1 MNIAVRRWSDLP
13 IEERTNLVARS
24 EADISA
30 VTASIAEVMDDV
42 RTNGDAAIREATKRF
57 DKVNLDALPL
67 AVSQAEIDAA
77 EKTLDSKVRRAL
89 DYAIENVKRFH
100 EGQVS
105 RGIELREV
113 RPGILAGERV
123 RPIPSAGLYV
133 PRGRGS
139 FPSMLYMLAVPAT
152 VAGVPD
158 IAVVTPP
165 GADGGIDPACLYAAR
180 VCGVHRIYRVG
191 GSQAIAALAYGTDE
205 IPRVRKIIGPGSA
218 YVAAAKR
225 IVSGILDVGIPAGP
239 SESMIIADR
248 EADPFRVAIDLI
260 IEAEHGA
267 DSSAILVTP
276 SIPVA
281 EAVAAILPELVA
293 ELPEPRRSFVTR
305 VFEGYGAILICDTM
319 QEAADIVNEFAP
331 EHLQIQTQ
339 NPWETLSLIE
349 HAGEILLGDT
359 TPFSVANYLAGA
371 NAVLP
376 TGGKAATYS
385 SVSVRDFVKYSSVVH
400 VTAPGLEEAAEHVV
414 ALADYEGFP
423 AHAGALRKRF
433 ERL

>member
-1 MNIAVRRWSDLP
+1 
-13 IEERTNLVARS
+13 
-24 EADISA
+24 
-30 VTASIAEVMDDV
+30 
-42 RTNGDAAIREATKRF
+42 
-57 DKVNLDALPL
+57 
-67 AVSQAEIDAA
+67 
-77 EKTLDSKVRRAL
+77 
-89 DYAIENVKRFH
+89 
-100 EGQVS
+100 
-105 RGIELREV
+105 
-113 RPGILAGERV
+113 
-123 RPIPSAGLYV
+123 
-133 PRGRGS
+133 
-139 FPSMLYMLAVPAT
+139 
-152 VAGVPD
+152 
-158 IAVVTPP
+158 
-165 GADGGIDPACLYAAR
+165 
-180 VCGVHRIYRVG
+180 
-191 GSQAIAALAYGTDE
+191 
-205 IPRVRKIIGPGSA
+205 
-218 YVAAAKR
+218 
-225 IVSGILDVGIPAGP
+225 
-239 SESMIIADR
+239 MIIADR
-248 EADPFRVAIDLI
+248 DADPFKVAIDLI

-276 SIPVA
+276 SLAVA

-293 ELPEPRRSFVTR
+293 ELPEPRRSFVTE
-305 VFEGYGAILICDTM
+305 VFQGYGAILTCGDM

-400 VTAPGLEEAAEHVV
+400 VTASGLEEAAGHVV

-433 ERL
+433 GRL